1 MLIDKC
7 ISAGEIVSIKT
18 TGGEEMIAKLVEE
31 SDSHYKLNRPMSLS
45 MSAQG
50 IGMIPFMLTA
60 NHDKDLKLQ
69 KLVVSAIE
77 TTDKQFA
84 DAYIQQTTGIKLA

>member
-1 MLIDKC
+1 MLIDKGVTE
-7 ISAGEIVSIKT
+7 GEIISIKMAS
-18 TGGEEMIAKLVEE
+18 GEELIAKLVE
-31 SDSHYKLNRPMSLS
+31 DGATYYKLSRPMSLS
-45 MSAQG
+45 MGPQG

-69 KLVVSAIE
+69 KSAVSAVE
-77 TTDKQFA
+77 ATDKQFA

>member
-1 MLIDKC
+1 MLIDKGV
-7 ISAGEIVSIKT
+7 SEGEIVSIKT
-18 TGGEEMIAKLVEE
+18 AGGEELIAKLVEDG
-31 SDSHYKLNRPMSLS
+31 STYYKLSKPMSLS
-45 MSAQG
+45 MGPQG

-69 KLVVSAIE
+69 KSIVSAVE
-77 TTDKQFA
+77 ATDKQFA

>member
-1 MLIDKC
+1 MLIDKGVTE
-7 ISAGEIVSIKT
+7 GEIVSIKMAS
-18 TGGEEMIAKLVEE
+18 GEELIAKLVEE
-31 SDSHYKLNRPMSLS
+31 GTGHYKLNRPMSLS
-45 MSAQG
+45 MGPQG

-69 KLVVSAIE
+69 KTAVSAIE

>member
-1 MLIDKC
+1 MA
-7 ISAGEIVSIKT
+7 S
-18 TGGEEMIAKLVEE
+18 GEELIAKLAEDGA
-31 SDSHYKLNRPMSLS
+31 SYYKLNRPMSLS
-45 MSAQG
+45 MGPQG

-69 KLVVSAIE
+69 KTAVSAIE